1 MYYPKVRLKQLL
13 PPWLCKQNIQILVFK
28 VDEAIFHTNYFDAY
42 FLLMLQVMLFGMSYN
57 ITTHEAEDLMG
68 VMVPLSRSEIGI
80 YINYVILLLYK
91 HPPNVST

>member
-1 MYYPKVRLKQLL
+1 
-13 PPWLCKQNIQILVFK
+13 
-28 VDEAIFHTNYFDAY
+28 
-42 FLLMLQVMLFGMSYN
+42 MLFGMSYN